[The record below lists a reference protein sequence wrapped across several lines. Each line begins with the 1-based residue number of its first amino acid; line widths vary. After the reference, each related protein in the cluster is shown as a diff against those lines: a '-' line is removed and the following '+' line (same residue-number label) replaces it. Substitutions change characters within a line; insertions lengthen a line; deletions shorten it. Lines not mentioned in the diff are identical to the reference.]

1 MLGINIH
8 AVKFRPAAA
17 ASVALQLLAASTI
30 PALSAG
36 DPAGGQRDFATHGA
50 ICHAIAPGENKI
62 GPSLADVLDWPS
74 GSIAGFTYS
83 AALKSAH
90 LTWDNATLDKWL
102 QNPSSLVHGTNM
114 FVNLPNGNDRQDV
127 IAYLNTLSTDRTTPP
142 AAAQ

>member
-1 MLGINIH
+1 MLGINSH
-8 AVKFRPAAA
+8 AIKFRSAAA
-17 ASVALQLLAASTI
+17 TSVALQLLATSTI

-36 DPAGGQRDFATHGA
+36 DPAAGQRDFATRCA
-50 ICHAIAPGENKI
+50 ICHATTAGENKI
-62 GPSLADVLDWPS
+62 GPSLAGVIGRPS
-74 GSIAGFTYS
+74 GSVADVTYS

-90 LTWDNATLDKWL
+90 LTWDNATLDMWL

>member
-36 DPAGGQRDFATHGA
+36 DPAAGQRDFATHCA
-50 ICHAIAPGENKI
+50 ICHATAPGENKI
-62 GPSLADVLDWPS
+62 GPSLAGVLDRPS
-74 GSIAGFTYS
+74 GSIAGFAYS

-90 LTWDNATLDKWL
+90 LTWDDATLDKWL
-102 QNPSSLVHGTNM
+102 QNPSSLVHGTTM
-114 FVNLPNGNDRQDV
+114 FVNLPSGNDRQDV
-127 IAYLNTLSTDRTTPP
+127 IAYLKTLSTDRPTPP
-142 AAAQ
+142 TAAQ

>member
-8 AVKFRPAAA
+8 AVKIRPAAA
-17 ASVALQLLAASTI
+17 ASVVLQLLAASTI

-36 DPAGGQRDFATHGA
+36 DPAAGQRDFATRCA
-50 ICHAIAPGENKI
+50 TCHATAPGENKI
-62 GPSLADVLDWPS
+62 GPSLAGVFGGPS
-74 GSIAGFTYS
+74 GSVAGFNYS

-102 QNPSSLVHGTNM
+102 QNPSGLVHGTTM
-114 FVNLPNGNDRQDV
+114 FVNLPGGNDRQDV
-127 IAYLNTLSTDRTTPP
+127 IAYLKTLSTDRPTPP